1 MTMATPKTKADV
13 GMTLVILFLITLVTG
28 IILHLKAHGTII
40 QPRGVIKVV
49 HWVAGFLMAALTC
62 LHGVQFKKMLNAM
75 KTKFRWFWCDTWVV
89 ILFTA
94 LTVLTGLVKLLS
106 PVKIPHLG
114 LWHYWLGLIMTAAI
128 IVHLFRGLPSWNR
141 LRKIKSCQKIR

>member
-1 MTMATPKTKADV
+1 MATPKTKADV

-62 LHGVQFKKMLNAM
+62 LHGVQFQKMLNAM

-106 PVKIPHLG
+106 SVKIPHLG

-141 LRKIKSCQKIR
+141 LRKIRS

>member
-1 MTMATPKTKADV
+1 MTTPKAKANI
-13 GMTLVILFLITLVTG
+13 GLTLVILFLITLATG

-49 HWVAGFLMAALTC
+49 HWVVGLFMATFAYW
-62 LHGVQFKKMLNAM
+62 HGIQFKKMLAAM
-75 KTKFRWFWCDTWVV
+75 RTKFRWFWGDTWVV
-89 ILFTA
+89 IIFTC

-114 LWHYWLGLIMTAAI
+114 LWHYWFGIIMSVAI
-128 IVHLFRGLPSWNR
+128 IVHLFRGIPSWNR
-141 LRKIKSCQKIR
+141 LRKIK